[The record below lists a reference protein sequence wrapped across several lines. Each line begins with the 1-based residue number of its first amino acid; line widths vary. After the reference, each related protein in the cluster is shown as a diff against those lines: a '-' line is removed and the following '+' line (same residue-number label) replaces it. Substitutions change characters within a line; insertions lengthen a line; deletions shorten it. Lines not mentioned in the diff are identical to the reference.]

1 MPRLDPKQELRLMAK
16 VSRLYYNE
24 GLTQDTIVE
33 KLNLSRAKISRLLQ
47 QARDVGIVTI
57 TVNAPAGTYSDLEEQ
72 IEARYGLREV
82 IVVDVADPDSQVVV
96 NQELGIAAAN
106 YLNRIIKNGDSIGF
120 SWGTTLNQVVS
131 YIQAQSLPDAQVVQ
145 IIGGLGPPESEF
157 HATDLCR
164 RAAQHLGCR
173 LTLLPAPGIVDN
185 QQVKEVILS
194 DSHVQKAFHE
204 FCSLNIAFV
213 GIGAPTPSSVVMRD
227 GSILNQ
233 QDLERLQSQGA
244 VGDIALRFFDSS
256 GTPIYSDLDTRVI
269 GISLEQLSCIERVV
283 GISGGVSKTAAIQGA
298 LAGKLVDVLITDQLT
313 ARRLANPHA

>member
-1 MPRLDPKQELRLMAK
+1 MAK

-57 TVNAPAGTYSDLEEQ
+57 TVNSPAGTYSDLEEQ
-72 IEARYGLREV
+72 IEARYSLREV
-82 IVVDVADPDSQVVV
+82 IVVDVADPESQIVV

-131 YIQAQSLPDAQVVQ
+131 YLQPQSLPNAQVVQ

-185 QQVKEVILS
+185 QQIKDVILS
-194 DSHVQKAFHE
+194 DSHVQKAFNE
-204 FCSLNIAFV
+204 FCNLTIAFV

-227 GSILNQ
+227 GSILTDE
-233 QDLERLQSQGA
+233 DLQGLQSQGA
-244 VGDIALRFFDSS
+244 VGDIALHFFDANGS
-256 GTPIYSDLDTRVI
+256 PISSDLDHRVI
-269 GISLEQLSCIERVV
+269 GISLEQLACIDRVV
-283 GISGGVSKTAAIQGA
+283 GISGGVTKTSAIQGA

-313 ARRLANPHA
+313 ARKLINPHF